1 MPTDDSL
8 SNFPDWIAERDLGNL
23 AAAGADGSFPKP
35 TRREILT
42 HFAESM
48 GGLAVAS
55 ETDVASQDTTPRSR
69 IDTSDSLAGTLDSE
83 AERYLDEY
91 LADCADDSLPTP
103 TRREVVTEITEM
115 MFAKVRPRVFRLTM
129 RTNIERP
136 NPIDPAF
143 ACQVLPEPPEPMSAQ
158 CEADDRA
165 LLESLS
171 EPATARL
178 EACYASEYDEQA
190 LLLSPTEMIS
200 DACENFLDQLE
211 SNRRSPLAKDRI
223 LACPAGQAALACLG
237 LDRESSLLGEVLAR
251 HISAAPEDYAD
262 AIITAPL
269 TIHTSADDVEET
281 REECARLVRYNAAA
295 FQVYAEMATGL
306 RSQTIPEVAHIDFSD
321 SGRPDGYLLPFYVP
335 QDDESS
341 RIPKLDHGRKLL
353 WVYTIELMPKQH
365 EAAWEA
371 YKDMS
376 AEPAHL
382 FLVANTDRLSVD
394 GTPSA
399 GHGDNR
405 PSWLKRAA
413 ERVRD
418 HPLDDSDIHEGP
430 FYQDRTWNP
439 FISPE

>member
-8 SNFPDWIAERDLGNL
+8 SDFLNWTAERDFGDL
-23 AAAGADGSFPKP
+23 AAAGADGSFPGP
-35 TRREILT
+35 TRREVLT
-42 HFAESM
+42 HFAESV

-55 ETDVASQDTTPRSR
+55 KTGTASRDTTARPRM
-69 IDTSDSLAGTLDSE
+69 DTSDSLTGLLDTE

-91 LADCADDSLPTP
+91 LTDCADDPLPTP
-103 TRREVVTEITEM
+103 TRQEVVTDLTEM
-115 MFAKVRPRVFRLTM
+115 MFGKVRPRVFRLTQ

-165 LLESLS
+165 LLDSLS

-190 LLLSPTEMIS
+190 LLLSPTEMVS
-200 DACENFLDQLE
+200 DACEDFLGQLE
-211 SNRRSPLAKDRI
+211 SNRRSPLAEELI
-223 LACPAGQAALACLG
+223 LTCPAGQVALACLG

-251 HISAAPEDYAD
+251 HISAFPENYAD
-262 AIITAPL
+262 AVITAPL
-269 TIHTSADDVEET
+269 TIHTAADDVEET

-295 FQVYAEMATGL
+295 FQVYSEMATDL
-306 RSQTIPEVAHIDFSD
+306 RSQTIPEVAHVDFSD
-321 SGRPDGYLLPFYVP
+321 SERPDGYLLPFYVP
-335 QDDESS
+335 QNDESP

-353 WVYTIELMPKQH
+353 WVYTMELMPKQH

-382 FLVANTDRLSVD
+382 FLVANTDRLPVN
-394 GTPSA
+394 GNPSA
-399 GHGDNR
+399 GHGYNR
-405 PSWLKRAA
+405 PSWLKDAA
-413 ERVRD
+413 ARVRD
-418 HPLDDSDIHEGP
+418 HPLDDSDTDEGP
-430 FYQDRTWNP
+430 FYQDRNWNP
-439 FISPE
+439 FISP